1 MKNAIICGL
10 TFGVVTFLVALLLSS
25 LMGNVNWLFLAGLA
39 TGTAGYNFVRE
50 LIHQKKIEKLLKK

>member
-39 TGTAGYNFVRE
+39 TGTALWNFFRE
-50 LIHQKKIEKLLKK
+50 LHHQKRIEKLLNK